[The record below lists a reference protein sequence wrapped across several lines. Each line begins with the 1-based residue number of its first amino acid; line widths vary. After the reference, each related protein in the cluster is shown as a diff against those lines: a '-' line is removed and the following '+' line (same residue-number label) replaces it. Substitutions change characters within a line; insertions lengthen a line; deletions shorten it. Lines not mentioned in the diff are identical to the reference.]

1 MYPTIPIDQIIG
13 SVKDPARM
21 VVVEESPEFPG
32 ELLWQTTDDTAFL
45 ARYRDW
51 ISRYMCLNELF
62 MAEAFNHKL
71 QSDGWDLYW
80 ADSTAPI
87 QDNYQRW
94 SRPIEVE
101 NFTCPAFGNASPG
114 LYPFQEFTLNRM
126 LERASHFRPQDRLM
140 FIGFCTGSGK
150 SLMACAGAQ
159 EMVNREQV
167 DVILVFTLMSMKENF
182 AHAAKASYDRTT
194 SLDWCVPTGTK
205 AQRTRAYAEGH
216 QVYVLNYEK
225 CWADYDALKAL
236 TEGKRVLWVLD
247 EAQKLLTAET
257 DPRWYTKMRTH
268 YSELVAGCEA
278 TVWPMSASV
287 VGSSPLRYRDVFNLA
302 GATDNNPLGTVG
314 EFVERYALE
323 SRTFQVNKWREHI
336 YYTWNFGRL
345 HEVRHR
351 VACQTQSARK
361 TDPGVRE
368 HFKGNRV
375 EVVPIQM
382 SRKDRKLYDAIV
394 ADAEQAAVNGDPLA
408 GYYRLLRYVCNTP
421 LALSAS
427 GDDKAA
433 HYASLYPELVTN
445 AHCAKLEYFLDQLE
459 RTADEQEKV
468 IAFTQWTNLSLLLLA
483 PEVADRNINHVL
495 HYGVG
500 QAQADSQAAQ
510 QTFKT
515 DPDCTLFFS
524 SDAGAH
530 GLNLPEARYN
540 ISYEC
545 PYSYDLLMQR
555 SERNNRADSQFD
567 TVTYIYVTEGTVEE
581 RVYEINEERR
591 KLAAATL
598 GTSETL
604 NYGSVRAAQSEEA
617 NLRWLLFGK

>member
-1 MYPTIPIDQIIG
+1 MQEIIG
-13 SVKDPARM
+13 SVRDPARM

-32 ELLWQTTDDTAFL
+32 ELLFQTIDDTGFL

-62 MAEAFNHKL
+62 MARAFAEQL
-71 QSDGWDLYW
+71 AEDGWHLYW
-80 ADSTAPI
+80 EDSTAPI
-87 QDNYQRW
+87 LDNYLRW
-94 SRPIEVE
+94 SEAIEVE
-101 NFTCPAFGNASPG
+101 DFRCPYGG
-114 LYPFQEFTLNRM
+114 HLYPYQDFTLQRA
-126 LERASHFRPQDRLM
+126 LERADHFRPQDRLM
-140 FIGFCTGSGK
+140 FVGWCTGSGK
-150 SLMACAGAQ
+150 SLMACAGTQ
-159 EMVNREQV
+159 EMFNRDQV
-167 DVILVFTLMSMKENF
+167 DVTLVFSLMCMKQNF
-182 AHAAKASYDRTT
+182 AHAAKASFEQTT
-194 SLDWCVPTGTK
+194 SLDWCVPEGTK
-205 AQRTRAYAEGH
+205 KQRAAAYAEGH

-225 CWADYDALKAL
+225 TWADYEALKTL

-257 DPRWYTKMRTH
+257 DPRWYTKMRKH
-268 YSELVAGCEA
+268 YSELVGGCEA

-287 VGSSPLRYRDVFNLA
+287 VGASPLRYRDVFNLA
-302 GATDNNPLGTVG
+302 GRTDTNPLGTVE
-314 EFVERYALE
+314 EFVDRYALE
-323 SRTFQVNKWREHI
+323 KRIFQVSRFREHT
-336 YYTWNFGRL
+336 YYTWNLGRL

-351 VACQTQSARK
+351 VAPQTQSARK

-382 SRKDRKLYDAIV
+382 SKQDRRLYDAIV
-394 ADAEQAAVNGDPLA
+394 ADAEQAAQDGDPLV

-421 LALSAS
+421 VALQAS
-427 GDDKAA
+427 SDEKAA
-433 HYASLYPELVTN
+433 YYCDLFPEAITN
-445 AHCAKLEYFLDQLE
+445 KHNAKLDYFLSQLE

-468 IAFTQWTNLSLLLLA
+468 IAFTAWTNLSLLLLA
-483 PEVADRNINHVL
+483 PEVTDRKINHVL

-510 QTFKT
+510 QRFKT

-524 SDAGAH
+524 SDAGSH

-555 SERNNRADSQFD
+555 SERNNRADSEFD

-581 RVYEINEERR
+581 RVYEINDERR
-591 KLAAATL
+591 QLAAATL

-604 NYGSVRAAQSEEA
+604 NYGNVRAAQSEES
-617 NLRWLLFGK
+617 NLRYLMFGK